1 MAGGMFAVIVLLWTV
16 QSEFMVN
23 EVERFEVV
31 EVYFCALT
39 VIFDDKNVF
48 LLQWWFVKFL

>member
-1 MAGGMFAVIVLLWTV
+1 MFAVIVLLWTV